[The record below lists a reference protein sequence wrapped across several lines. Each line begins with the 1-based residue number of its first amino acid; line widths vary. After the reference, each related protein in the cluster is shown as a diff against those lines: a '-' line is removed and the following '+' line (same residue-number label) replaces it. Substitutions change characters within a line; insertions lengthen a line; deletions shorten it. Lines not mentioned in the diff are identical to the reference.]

1 MFFIFVV
8 CSNHENIFTTKISRS
23 TVVHKCCI
31 ACFLSL
37 VRQLYC
43 DQLITERFYHK
54 EVLTGEISVSVNIGT
69 ADCKS
74 CNMQAE
80 KWKTTIDLLCLNRE
94 VGHAEAGKIIRF
106 ICGK

>member
-1 MFFIFVV
+1 MGSAYLHPLIQLLFNNISLDLKCHCTYLLYNNKIEFIITRPVLV
-8 CSNHENIFTTKISRS
+8 SQYESRQYS
-23 TVVHKCCI
+23 R
-31 ACFLSL
+31 L
-37 VRQLYC
+37 Q
-43 DQLITERFYHK
+43 
-54 EVLTGEISVSVNIGT
+54 
-69 ADCKS
+69 KS